1 MAASTRR
8 AAARRTAARASGPAS
23 LDVATAAWLAAAPTT
38 LLVVL
43 AMLLLGPAF
52 GSLLPSSDG
61 VRFWSDMA
69 PQILRP
75 EPAEQ
80 ARFLL
85 AITAP
90 LVLVALTILLVRRPP
105 RFATSAGATLA
116 AATELLAV
124 AVLVGCFVSQRTY
137 AFSVEY
143 VARGPHVVY
152 FTIPTLLVA
161 TAIAVLLVAG
171 ARSNRVRARFA
182 EWTQESHGRR
192 AAAVLIAL
200 ALIAITLLPAINT
213 DSSISRVNADLA
225 YHLQFTFDETA
236 AVLDGRSPL
245 GDFAAQ
251 YASLWPYLVAGA
263 MSIFSTSLGAFT
275 VSMAVIT
282 GVGLLA
288 LFDILRRV
296 TRRSAS
302 ALLLFLPL
310 LATSAYR
317 LHGSS
322 VDRFSLANYFGTM
335 PFRYVGPFMLAWL
348 TARHLDGVRPRR
360 AWPLFVLGGLVAINN
375 VDFGI
380 AAVGATLAALLWA
393 GGRPTAATL
402 RRLAAEAG
410 IGLAAAVVIV
420 TLLVLARTGDAPD
433 FSLALRYARVFAT
446 GGFAMLPVRP
456 VVGLSTIVFLTY
468 VAAIAVASVRAM
480 REEQDRLLT
489 GLLAWSGVFGL
500 GAGSYYAGR
509 SIPEVLTNM
518 FPAWALALTLL
529 TIVALR
535 QLAGASDRRPAPIA
549 VACLFGF
556 GLLVCSLAQTPAPW
570 SQFDRIARQGPPT
583 FAQPPGQ
590 EFVAGLTRPG
600 EQVAVLMQLGHRM
613 AVQLGID
620 NVSPYTGSQSIQT
633 EEQMAD
639 VVDALRRAGG
649 RKLFLS
655 FSDSGQ
661 AMVDSLPAHGF
672 KLTVQDQSG
681 LQLWERP

>member
-1 MAASTRR
+1 MAASTSR
-8 AAARRTAARASGPAS
+8 AAARRAAERGSRPAS
-23 LDVATAAWLAAAPTT
+23 LDAAKAAWLAAAPTA

-43 AMLLLGPAF
+43 AMLLLGPTL

-75 EPAEQ
+75 EPTEQ

-85 AITAP
+85 LITAP
-90 LVLVALTILLVRRPP
+90 LVLLALTILLVRRPP
-105 RFATSAGATLA
+105 RVATSAGATLA

-152 FTIPTLLVA
+152 FTIPTLVA
-161 TAIAVLLVAG
+161 AAAIAALLVAG
-171 ARSNRVRARFA
+171 TRADSVRARFA
-182 EWTQESHGRR
+182 AWTAESRGRR
-192 AAAVLIAL
+192 AGAVLIAL
-200 ALIAITLLPAINT
+200 AMIAITLLPAINT

-263 MSIFSTSLGAFT
+263 MSIFSTSLGAYT

-282 GVGLLA
+282 GIGLLA

-296 TRRSAS
+296 TRRSAT

-317 LHGSS
+317 LHGSA

-335 PFRYVGPFMLAWL
+335 PLRYAGPFLLAWL
-348 TARHLDGVRPRR
+348 TARHLDSVRPRR
-360 AWPLFVLGGLVAINN
+360 AWPLFLLGGLVAINN

-393 GGRPTAATL
+393 GGKPTAAAL

-410 IGLAAAVVIV
+410 IGLAAAVVLV

-456 VVGLSTIVFLTY
+456 VVGLSTVVLLTY
-468 VAAIAVASVRAM
+468 VAAIAVASVRAL

-535 QLAGASDRRPAPIA
+535 HLAGARDRRPAPIA
-549 VACLFGF
+549 IACLFGF

-570 SQFDRIARQGPPT
+570 SQLDRIGRQGPPT

-600 EQVAVLMQLGHRM
+600 EPVAVLMLLGHRM
-613 AVQLGID
+613 AAQLGID

-633 EEQMAD
+633 EEQMED
-639 VVDALRRAGG
+639 VIEALRTAGG

-655 FSDSGQ
+655 FAESGQ
-661 AMVDSLPAHGF
+661 AMIDSLPAQGF
-672 KLTVQDQSG
+672 KLAAQDPSG